1 MPGVWGRFALCHVF
15 RRREFMG
22 RNKELGPLGTPF
34 VRGGDIGEG
43 AIRTDVV
50 DHISPEF
57 EDKVTAKL
65 TQAEDIAFITKGTVG
80 RVGFLRPL
88 QPRVVFAPQV
98 SYWRVT
104 DRQSLN
110 PSFLY
115 YLLRGQEFQ
124 ANLHAVKT
132 HGSMVA
138 DYVSLTDQRNF
149 RLTIPPLED
158 QAKIAQILGSLDDKI
173 DLNRRMNETLEAMA
187 RAIFKSWFVDFDPV
201 RAKMEGRQPVGID
214 AETAA
219 LFPDSFEES
228 DLGEMPIG
236 WEPCRVGDVADVNGW
251 TLGGK
256 DALDHV
262 RYIEIS
268 EVMRGEIFSIA
279 EYTRGSEPSR
289 ARRRLR
295 HGDTVLSTVRP
306 DRGAYFLCLNPD
318 ESLIASTGF
327 AVITPKK
334 VPWSFAFAALAREE
348 ILQEL
353 GHLADGGAYPAVR
366 PEVIANRDIITPGNP
381 RILEQFHVRCE
392 PLYLRVDASRRESKS
407 LAAIR
412 DALLPKL
419 LSGEIHVKDAENTV
433 EAHL

>member
-1 MPGVWGRFALCHVF
+1 IATIKSGKRLPMGHTLTSQRTQHPYIRLVDVHDHRIRSGNMQYLKDNTQKAISKYIVRSGDVCLAIVGHTIGLVF
-15 RRREFMG
+15 
-22 RNKELGPLGTPF
+22 
-34 VRGGDIGEG
+34 
-43 AIRTDVV
+43 
-50 DHISPEF
+50 
-57 EDKVTAKL
+57 
-65 TQAEDIAFITKGTVG
+65 TVG
-80 RVGFLRPL
+80 KHWDG
-88 QPRVVFAPQV
+88 
-98 SYWRVT
+98 
-104 DRQSLN
+104 
-110 PSFLY
+110 
-115 YLLRGQEFQ
+115 
-124 ANLHAVKT
+124 ANLTENA
-132 HGSMVA
+132 A
-138 DYVSLTDQRNF
+138 RLTDF
-149 RLTIPPLED
+149 RGADAGFVFNCLRSPNGQALIRSRTVGSAQGKLPLYAIAELPITLPPLSE
-158 QAKIAQILGSLDDKI
+158 QEAIAQILGSLDDKI